1 MSSEKNTAQ
10 DKNLRDHVDPSQVNC
25 LNETH
30 EHSLKSILPK
40 GSDSAY
46 LESDADEQLLLNV
59 YFTQRVRLRSI
70 VIQTNEEHIAQ
81 GPKIVKLFM
90 NRSSIGFE
98 DVEDASEAQTAQTLQ
113 FTEDDVQNGKA
124 IPLRY
129 VRFQNVDSIH
139 IFVASNQEDEET
151 TRIDRIEFFGNLN
164 EGTKDL
170 SGLQR
175 EEE

>member
-10 DKNLRDHVDPSQVNC
+10 DKNLRDHIDPSQVNC
-25 LNETH
+25 LNEIH

-40 GSDSAY
+40 GSDGAY

-70 VIQTNEEHIAQ
+70 VIQTNEKHISQA
-81 GPKIVKLFM
+81 PKTVKLFT

-98 DVEDASEAQTAQTLQ
+98 DVEDASEAQTAQTLE

-124 IPLRY
+124 ILLRY
-129 VRFQNVDSIH
+129 VRFQNVDSVH
-139 IFVASNQEDEET
+139 IFVASNQGDEET